1 MNTEEIR
8 QILENTFDGQPWY
21 GKALQKTLR
30 DLPPGKST
38 LRINSSY
45 NMAELVH
52 HMLAWRHYVIKLL
65 ETRKH
70 LEVTEMENFPV
81 IEVFSPDEWKELLNR
96 FDESQEKLEKLL
108 SAAVDLD
115 APVPEKP
122 YRCQEVLLGL
132 VHHDIYHAGQL
143 NFLAKFV

>member
-8 QILENTFDGQPWY
+8 QVLENTFAGTPWY

-38 LRINSSY
+38 QRINGSY

-52 HMLAWRHYVIKLL
+52 HMLAWRNYVIQLL

-70 LEVTEMENFPV
+70 HEVTEMENFPV
-81 IEVFSPDEWKELLNR
+81 IEVISADEWNDLLNR
-96 FDESQEKLEKLL
+96 FDESQDKLKKLL
-108 SAAVDLD
+108 SAPVELE
-115 APVPEKP
+115 APVPQKP
-122 YRCQEVLLGL
+122 YSYREVLLGL

-143 NFLAKFV
+143 NLLAKYL

>member
-70 LEVTEMENFPV
+70 HEVTETENFPV
-81 IEVFSPDEWKELLNR
+81 IEVITADEWNELLNR
-96 FDESQEKLEKLL
+96 FDESQDKLKKLF
-108 SAAVDLD
+108 SAPVELD

-122 YRCQEVLLGL
+122 YHYREVLLGL